1 MNTIQEQWNS
11 FAALVV
17 PKDAPPVQQREMRR
31 AFYAGAEAMTR
42 IHFAIGDKT
51 MSVDAGIQVLEGC
64 HDELRRFA
72 HQVAQGKA

>member
-1 MNTIQEQWNS
+1 MNTIQEQWES

-17 PKDAPPVQQREMRR
+17 PKDAPPVQRQEMRR

-42 IHFAIGDKT
+42 IQFAVGDKA
-51 MSVDAGIQVLEGC
+51 MSEDAGVQVLEGC

-72 HQVAQGKA
+72 RQVAQGKA

>member
-11 FAALVV
+11 FVALVV
-17 PKDAPPVQQREMRR
+17 PKDAPPAQQKEMRR
-31 AFYAGAEAMTR
+31 AFYAGAEAMAR
-42 IHFAIGDKT
+42 IQFAVGDKA
-51 MSVDAGIQVLEGC
+51 MSEDAGIQVLEGC